1 MVWRHRGNFR
11 CSNPY
16 PLAGLGV
23 WRGGQRICEG
33 DCKMK
38 KVLIADKADAICEKI
53 LREKGLEPV
62 VKTGMTPEQLKACI
76 AEFDGIIVRSATT
89 LTCDLIAAATKL
101 KAVARAGSGVDNID
115 VPACVAKKVLVMN
128 TPFGNTVSTAEHA
141 VAMMMALARHIP
153 QANASTHAGKWEKK
167 KFEGVELTGKTLGV
181 VGCGNI
187 GAVVADRAMGLK
199 MKVLVYDPVMT
210 AERARELG
218 VKMVSL
224 DELYQK
230 SDFITYHVVMNP
242 ATKGMINKAAIAKM
256 KKGVRMINCARGG
269 IMVEADIKEALDNKH
284 IAGFACD
291 VYSKEPATEHI
302 FFGMETV
309 IATPHIA
316 ASTKD
321 AQVTVARQAAEQI
334 ADYLLNGTKTHA
346 INGDKI

>member
-1 MVWRHRGNFR
+1 M
-11 CSNPY
+11 
-16 PLAGLGV
+16 
-23 WRGGQRICEG
+23 
-33 DCKMK
+33 M
-38 KVLIADKADAICEKI
+38 KVLIADKADAICEKV
-53 LREKGLEPV
+53 LKERGLEPV
-62 VKTGMTPEQLKACI
+62 VKPGMKPEELKACI
-76 AEFDGIIVRSATT
+76 AEFDAIIVRSATT
-89 LTCDLIAAATKL
+89 LTADLINAAAKL

-115 VPACVAKKVLVMN
+115 VPACVTKKVLVMN

-167 KFEGVELTGKTLGV
+167 KYEGVELTGKTLGV
-181 VGCGNI
+181 IGCGNI

-199 MKVLVYDPVMT
+199 MKVLAYDPVMT

-218 VKMVSL
+218 VHMASL
-224 DELYQK
+224 DEIYQK
-230 SDFITYHVVMNP
+230 ADFITYHVVINP
-242 ATKGMINKAAIAKM
+242 ATKGMINAETIAKM
-256 KKGVRMINCARGG
+256 KKGVRLINCARGG
-269 IMVEADIKEALDNKH
+269 IMVEADIKAAIESGH

-302 FFGMETV
+302 FFGMEKV
-309 IATPHIA
+309 ICTPHIA

-334 ADYLLNGTKTHA
+334 ADYLLTGKQTHA

>member
-1 MVWRHRGNFR
+1 MN
-11 CSNPY
+11 
-16 PLAGLGV
+16 
-23 WRGGQRICEG
+23 
-33 DCKMK
+33 
-38 KVLIADKADAICEKI
+38 KVLIADKADAICEKV

-62 VKTGMTPEQLKACI
+62 VKTGMKPEELKACI
-76 AEFDGIIVRSATT
+76 AEFDAIIVRSATT
-89 LTCDLIAAATKL
+89 LTCDLLQAATRL

-115 VPACVAKKVLVMN
+115 VPTCTSKKVLVMN

-199 MKVLVYDPVMT
+199 MKVLAYDPALT
-210 AERARELG
+210 TERARELG
-218 VKMVSL
+218 VKMVGL
-224 DELYQK
+224 DELYQN
-230 SDFITYHVVMNP
+230 SDFITYHVVIVP

-256 KKGVRMINCARGG
+256 KKGVRIINCARGG
-269 IMVEADIKEALDNKH
+269 IMVEADIKEALQSGQ
-284 IAGFACD
+284 IAGLACD
-291 VYSKEPATEHI
+291 VYVKEPATEHI
-302 FFGMETV
+302 FFGMENV

-334 ADYLLNGTKTHA
+334 ADYLLNGKKTHA